1 MLLLYIVYL
10 NELWHLIGGN
20 MFGHQDEKHDDDDNN
35 AVAAQTSQQANDVS
49 DLNLSL
55 PGSTP
60 TLGAESTGDESAEDA
75 GLREALSPA
84 GGYPQAT
91 DQKVH
96 PGSVSDD
103 VPVIVDDAAV
113 VSDGDIADIADGDLV
128 VVKTKALNELFPLI
142 DKLDQTPDERF
153 RTLMMMIQASDNQH
167 LVEAAYEAAHSISD
181 EKARAQALLD
191 VVNEINYFT
200 HQPES

>member
-1 MLLLYIVYL
+1 
-10 NELWHLIGGN
+10 
-20 MFGHQDEKHDDDDNN
+20 MFGHQDDKQTDDNN
-35 AVAAQTSQQANDVS
+35 TAQDQGDRVE

-60 TLGAESTGDESAEDA
+60 ALESDSSDQPATDDT
-75 GLREALSPA
+75 LREALSPA
-84 GGYPQAT
+84 GGYPQLT
-91 DQKVH
+91 TQKVH
-96 PGSVSDD
+96 PATET
-103 VPVIVDDAAV
+103 DDAPVMEDSPAT
-113 VSDGDIADIADGDLV
+113 DDADLADIADGDLV
-128 VVKTKALNELFPLI
+128 VVKTQALNELFPLI

-167 LVEAAYEAAHSISD
+167 LIKAAYEAAHQISD
-181 EKARAQALLD
+181 EKVRAQALLD

>member
-1 MLLLYIVYL
+1 
-10 NELWHLIGGN
+10 
-20 MFGHQDEKHDDDDNN
+20 MFGHQDDKQTDDNN
-35 AVAAQTSQQANDVS
+35 TAQDQGDRVE

-60 TLGAESTGDESAEDA
+60 ALESDSSDQPATDDT
-75 GLREALSPA
+75 LREALSPA
-84 GGYPQAT
+84 GGYPQLT
-91 DQKVH
+91 TQKVH
-96 PGSVSDD
+96 PATET
-103 VPVIVDDAAV
+103 DDA
-113 VSDGDIADIADGDLV
+113 DLADIADGDLV
-128 VVKTKALNELFPLI
+128 VVKTQALNELFPLI

-167 LVEAAYEAAHSISD
+167 LIKAAYEAAHQISD
-181 EKARAQALLD
+181 EKVRAQALLD